1 MKTKK
6 VITPYFE
13 NGTFAGARVCVG
25 GEDFIIAPKDYWDG
39 KELPWQEAMDALK
52 ADNLATWNYRQI
64 CLTMAYRKEI
74 ERYSRIMA
82 EMALIIGIGLVRRFR
97 TSTRSITMATM
108 AHWTFTIRMILVV
121 CVQSGTLKIRVNRY
135 DNRRKSKTCCVAKL

>member
-82 EMALIIGIGLVRRFR
+82 EMALIIGYWTCAEVSDIYSFYYYGYNGALDFYYKDDTCSVRP
-97 TSTRSITMATM
+97 
-108 AHWTFTIRMILVV
+108 IRNF
-121 CVQSGTLKIRVNRY
+121 K
-135 DNRRKSKTCCVAKL
+135 D